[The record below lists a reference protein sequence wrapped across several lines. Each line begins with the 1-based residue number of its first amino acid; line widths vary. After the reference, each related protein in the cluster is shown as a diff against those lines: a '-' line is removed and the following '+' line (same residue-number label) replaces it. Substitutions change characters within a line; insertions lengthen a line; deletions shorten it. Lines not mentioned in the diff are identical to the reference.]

1 MSSRKSK
8 TKTSSPQDAEVL
20 ARRKFGLGE
29 IFDIT
34 FSSFNLGSSNGRRVE
49 IDESAWQIVHP
60 LLDEIIVTESQAV
73 NAKRKSCHQMNN
85 GHPAHIVSIKTEEEV
100 GNVGRGGDYWQDD
113 EVTPSVKNGASS
125 DQESLWDDGFR
136 FGEEDESCVE
146 QSARR
151 YDGDTTITE
160 QRVGVVGAPGYGEW
174 HCIRAVLCVSDKYR
188 AVSSFSTAYAKFQR

>member
-1 MSSRKSK
+1 MSSRKKK
-8 TKTSSPQDAEVL
+8 TKTTSPQDAELL
-20 ARRKFGLGE
+20 ARRKFGLRE
-29 IFDIT
+29 DCDIT

-60 LLDEIIVTESQAV
+60 LLDEIIVTESQTV
-73 NAKRKSCHQMNN
+73 NTKRKCGHQMNN
-85 GHPAHIVSIKTEEEV
+85 GHSSHIVSVKTEEEV

-113 EVTPSVKNGASS
+113 EVTPSVKNGSSS

-136 FGEEDESCVE
+136 LGEEDESSVE

-160 QRVGVVGAPGYGEW
+160 QQVGVAGAPGYGEW
-174 HCIRAVLCVSDKYR
+174 HCTRAVLCFSDEYR
-188 AVSSFSTAYAKFQR
+188 AVSSFSAAYAKFQ